1 MILLCLLMGVLQVV
15 YGANNSTYYVRPER
29 DSNCNGHFPCNT
41 LSYYANNMLKS
52 NSTSPELANSTEVF
66 LIFLSGEHN
75 LDKELNFSEWNNKI
89 KFVMNGYEENENSA
103 NITLS
108 ASVYLRVSKVEIH
121 WITFRDIP
129 ISADFDASY
138 FEIVLLQNV
147 IITNCNGNFF
157 FDGSYSSNAVVEF
170 NNIQMSNNRD
180 LFLWFYM
187 VELNFTGNNITSN
200 SISGTLFDISRSSI
214 TLRDNIFTENT
225 ARRDGSLC
233 LISVTTTQM
242 ILISYNRFDQN
253 KGRLITARSS
263 NILFNGSSI
272 ISFNEASY
280 NYGPVVLESSNIS
293 FSGNT
298 YFVANS
304 ASDYGGAMVMSSHS
318 SFNICDKAYILFEN
332 NTAGNRGGAIY
343 IYNDECENQVD
354 FFHFF
359 GDNFSLIFENN
370 HAHIAGDDIYGG
382 NASILLTKNVIMNNT
397 VSSDPTQ
404 ICPCNEG
411 GIICCPYDNP
421 HGIEKCSNMTEKI
434 FPGQNLTFQVQAIE
448 QYGKATPTDIIIQDE
463 LFWINGNCTTISFH
477 LQNYSVGKTVS
488 KTVSPYYYYNYYEP
502 YYNYECNVN
511 NSLEIHVNISENCPK
526 GFIFNENSCVCD
538 DRLQQFKRIS
548 CDINTQKIS
557 HTGDIWVGYY
567 SSTSINNSGLIIH
580 SLPCPFDY
588 CVNDPEPFELDTP
601 DKQCDNHRSGLLCG
615 QCSSGRSERFG
626 GTSKCQE
633 CSNKNL
639 AFLIPFFLAGI
650 GLLVFLFVLRVT
662 VNYGTLSGLIFFA
675 NIIQVNRSVF
685 NPNGQDTY
693 TKLLTVFIAWF
704 NLDLGIETCFYNGMD
719 AYGRTWLQFVFP
731 FYIVGLCGLIIF
743 LSSRSRRIS
752 KLLGSN
758 PVAVLATLILFS
770 YLKVFRT
777 ILTVVLFTHLKY
789 PGNITKDVWLLDGNI
804 EMGSRKHVALFS
816 FALLVFLVLLIQ
828 YTLLLLF
835 DQWLQP
841 FSHRKILSWAKNTKL
856 KAFLDTYHGPYK
868 ARHRYWTGLLLLF
881 RVVLAVVNAF
891 AAAYDLSYSFK
902 LFAIVSVV
910 FLCLLW
916 VGRVYRKWPLYILEG
931 SFLVNLG
938 LLSVAIYHVR
948 AKDNYK
954 EGDEVCYFK
963 TSVSIALITFLGI
976 LAYHL
981 YLIIHTTKV
990 MESVKVKV
998 NKMMSFKEN
1007 AIQLK
1012 DFTTIPN
1019 NSQGSTS
1026 TTVELREPLLDD
1038 GDTHNE

>member
-1 MILLCLLMGVLQVV
+1 M
-15 YGANNSTYYVRPER
+15 
-29 DSNCNGHFPCNT
+29 
-41 LSYYANNMLKS
+41 
-52 NSTSPELANSTEVF
+52 
-66 LIFLSGEHN
+66 
-75 LDKELNFSEWNNKI
+75 
-89 KFVMNGYEENENSA
+89 
-103 NITLS
+103 
-108 ASVYLRVSKVEIH
+108 
-121 WITFRDIP
+121 
-129 ISADFDASY
+129 
-138 FEIVLLQNV
+138 LLQNV
-147 IITNCNGNFF
+147 IITNCDGTFF

-170 NNIQMSNNRD
+170 NNIQMSNNRVRD

-187 VELNFTGNNITSN
+187 VEVNFIGNNITSK
-200 SISGTLFDISRSSI
+200 SIHFSSGMLFDISRSSI

-225 ARRDGSLC
+225 AGRDGSLC
-233 LISVTTTQM
+233 LISMTTTEM
-242 ILISYNRFDQN
+242 VLISYNMFEYN
-253 KGRLITARSS
+253 KGRVITARSS

-272 ISFNEASY
+272 ISFNEAFY
-280 NYGPVVLESSNIS
+280 YGPVVLESSDIS

-304 ASDYGGAMVMSSHS
+304 ASDFGGAMVMSSHS

-332 NTAGNRGGAIY
+332 NTAGNRGGSIY
-343 IYNDECENQVD
+343 IYNDECGNQMD
-354 FFHFF
+354 SFHFF
-359 GDNFSLIFENN
+359 GDNFSLMFENN

-404 ICPCNEG
+404 ICPCNES

-421 HGIEKCSNMTEKI
+421 HGIEKCSYMTEKM
-434 FPGQNLTFQVQAIE
+434 FPGQDLTFQVQAIE
-448 QYGKATPTDIIIQDE
+448 QYGKATPTCTNIQNE
-463 LFWINGNCTTISFH
+463 SFWINDSCTTISFH
-477 LQNYSVGKTVS
+477 LQYSAVGQTVS
-488 KTVSPYYYYNYYEP
+488 VLPYD
-502 YYNYECNVN
+502 CNVN
-511 NSLEIHVNISENCPK
+511 NSLDFHINISENCPK
-526 GFIFNENSCVCD
+526 GFTFNKNRCVCD
-538 DRLQQFKRIS
+538 DRLQQFTKIS

-557 HTGDIWVGYY
+557 HTGGIWVGYY

-580 SLPCPFDY
+580 SSPCPFDY

-633 CSNKNL
+633 YSNKNL

-662 VNYGTLSGLIFFA
+662 VDYGTLSGLIFFA

-743 LSSRSRRIS
+743 LSSRSRRIT

-804 EMGSRKHVALFS
+804 EMGSRKYLALFS
-816 FALLVFLVLLIQ
+816 FALLVFLMLLIP

-835 DQWLQP
+835 NQWLQP
-841 FSHRKILSWAKNTKL
+841 FSHWRILSWAKNTKL

-916 VGRVYRKWPLYILEG
+916 VGRVYRKWPLYILES

-938 LLSVAIYHVR
+938 LLSMAIYHVR

-981 YLIIHTTKV
+981 YLIIHITKI
-990 MESVKVKV
+990 MESVKVKM

-1012 DFTTIPN
+1012 DFTTTPN
-1019 NSQGSTS
+1019 NNQGSTP